1 MADRSEAIRA
11 TGIRDTRS
19 MGEIVQSILRDI
31 QDVLRSEFRLA
42 RAEMTEKAQRAGKAG
57 ALIGGAAVGGLLAAA
72 AVVATCIAALALVVP
87 VWLAS
92 LIMTVVLGCVAAVCF
107 FAGRAKLRRL
117 SPVPEQTVETLKED
131 VEWAKNQTR

>member
-31 QDVLRSEFRLA
+31 QDVLRSELRLA

-72 AVVATCIAALALVVP
+72 ALVATCIAALALAMS

-92 LIMTVVLGCVAAVCF
+92 LIMTVVLGCVAAACF

-117 SPVPEQTVETLKED
+117 TPVPEQTVETLKED
-131 VEWAKNQTR
+131 VEWAKNQTK

>member
-31 QDVLRSEFRLA
+31 QDVLRSELRLA

-57 ALIGGAAVGGLLAAA
+57 ALMGGAAVGGLLAAMA
-72 AVVATCIAALALVVP
+72 LVATCIAALALAMA
-87 VWLAS
+87 VWLAA
-92 LIMTVVLGCVAAVCF
+92 LIMTVVLACVAAACF
-107 FAGRAKLRRL
+107 FAGRAKLRL
-117 SPVPEQTVETLKED
+117 LTPVPEQTVETLKED
-131 VEWAKNQTR
+131 VEWAKNQTK